1 MKLVK
6 GTLKTLLVLTLLIA
20 GVTSAANKQTALMT
34 IDLVRAS
41 EETDTAYVRPVGDVE
56 IKNTSCSHTD
66 LYAISMSD
74 PNFQTLYATLLSAAA
89 AKQKV
94 RLWISDNSGDCL
106 VSRQRIRVVDVF
118 Y

>member
-1 MKLVK
+1 MRNLLAIILFSVLV
-6 GTLKTLLVLTLLIA
+6 
-20 GVTSAANKQTALMT
+20 VTNVGAANKQTALMT

-56 IKNTSCSHTD
+56 IKNTSCSYTD

-74 PNFQTLYATLLSAAA
+74 PNFQTLYATLLSAAT

-94 RLWISDNSGDCL
+94 RLWISDNTGDCL